1 MWVLEQ
7 VWFREKEQELV
18 IARVPLVELS
28 QAVILTLVQEKM
40 REQQS
45 ELKVERVPNQTAQV
59 YSLRL
64 AVPATQRNQQ

>member
-1 MWVLEQ
+1 M
-7 VWFREKEQELV
+7 

-45 ELKVERVPNQTAQV
+45 ELKVERVPDQTAQV
-59 YSLRL
+59 YNLRL
-64 AVPATQRNQQ
+64 AVPATQRDQQ